1 MILPKFTILF
11 LALFGVI
18 FLGTII
24 HESVHIVQAEK
35 VYSMCYDVGKNS
47 FMHVEGNFANKQ
59 SASLELPAY
68 IISILTT
75 LVLMFCIIID
85 FKLLK
90 QKTL

>member
-11 LALFGVI
+11 LALFGAI

-47 FMHVEGNFANKQ
+47 FMHVEGDFGNKNTLN
-59 SASLELPAY
+59 LEMPAY

-75 LVLMFCIIID
+75 ITLIICLIID
-85 FKLLK
+85 FKVK
-90 QKTL
+90 DK